1 MTSEVELVLQVICR
15 AFSLPIFFQKIKK
28 KTTLLVAWVMLS
40 RFLEKI
46 LPILNLLRDVYNL

>member
-40 RFLEKI
+40 RFLGKI
-46 LPILNLLRDVYNL
+46 QPILNLLRDV